1 MANFFFSSRRRHTRW
16 PRDWSSDVCSSDLEV
31 VQLFSESQSRF
42 LITVKEE
49 NREQF
54 EERFPDTSFIGK
66 VTEDGI
72 FSVTANEK
80 PIIQEEIV
88 NLQSIWESTFEKLF
102 TDRSEER
109 RVG

>member
-16 PRDWSSDVCSSDLEV
+16 PRDWSSDVHLNGDEV

-54 EERFPDTSFIGK
+54 EERFPEASFIGK
-66 VTEDGI
+66 VTEDGT
-72 FSVTANEK
+72 FSITANEK
-80 PIIQEEIV
+80 SIIQEEIV
-88 NLQSIWESTFEKLF
+88 NLQSVWESTFEELF
-102 TDRSEER
+102 TDGE
-109 RVG
+109 